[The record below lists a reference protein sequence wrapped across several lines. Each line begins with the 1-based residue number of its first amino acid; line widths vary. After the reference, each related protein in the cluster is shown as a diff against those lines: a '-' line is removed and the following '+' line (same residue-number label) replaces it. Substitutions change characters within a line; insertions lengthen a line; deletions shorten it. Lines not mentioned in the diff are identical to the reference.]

1 MANPVS
7 GVKAQA
13 ASAANKAA
21 SGVKDKLNQMK
32 SMANNLKNLGNIGSV
47 FNLGGLTGLLGDA
60 SGVLSMSTP
69 DALIPNLDGILTGAQ
84 RSMKIAENITKMVAK
99 AKSIG
104 DAKSGIPSGSSFSA
118 NAMNQINAA
127 KTEAANKISQAATP
141 GNLAKVSSGI
151 TSGIQAATSGG
162 GASLS
167 QITNQV
173 QNSIPSI
180 QNVSRQFSQGIGQI
194 SARAGGFSGITGKVS
209 GVVGNIP
216 MPTIGG
222 GFGGGLNL

>member
-7 GVKAQA
+7 GVKSQA

-32 SMANNLKNLGNIGSV
+32 SMANNLKNLGNIGNV
-47 FNLGGLTGLLGDA
+47 FNLGGLTGMLGDA
-60 SGVLSMSTP
+60 SGILSMSTP

-118 NAMNQINAA
+118 DAMNKLNAA
-127 KTEAANKISQAATP
+127 KAEATNKMAQAANPS
-141 GNLAKVSSGI
+141 NLAKVSSGM
-151 TSGIQAATSGG
+151 TSGIQAAVSGG

-167 QITNQV
+167 QITNRA
-173 QNSIPSI
+173 QNSIPSV
-180 QNVSRQFSQGIGQI
+180 QNMAGKFTQGIGKI
-194 SARAGGFSGITGKVS
+194 SAGAGGFSGITGRVS

-216 MPTIGG
+216 MPTVGG
-222 GFGGGLNL
+222 GFGGGLKL

>member
-13 ASAANKAA
+13 AGAANKAA
-21 SGVKDKLNQMK
+21 SGVKNKLNQMK
-32 SMANNLKNLGNIGSV
+32 SMANNLKNLGNIGNV
-47 FNLGGLTGLLGDA
+47 FNLGGLNLGGLTGMLGDA

-127 KTEAANKISQAATP
+127 KTEAANKISQVATP

-151 TSGIQAATSGG
+151 TSGIQTAVSGG

-180 QNVSRQFSQGIGQI
+180 QNVSGQFSQGIGQI
-194 SARAGGFSGITGKVS
+194 SAKAGGFSGITGKVS

-222 GFGGGLNL
+222 